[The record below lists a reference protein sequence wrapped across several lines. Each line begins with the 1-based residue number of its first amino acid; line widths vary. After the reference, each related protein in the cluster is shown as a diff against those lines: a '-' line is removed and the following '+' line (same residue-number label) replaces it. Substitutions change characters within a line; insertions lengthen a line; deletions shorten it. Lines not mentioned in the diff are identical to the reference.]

1 MNVCFIQN
9 GQPINMQTSSEMMF
23 AELALKYFQKTG
35 VKQEDQPKFIFNS
48 QELVTD
54 SCKTLDDL
62 HIIDGARIEVVIGKD
77 VIGAS

>member
-1 MNVCFIQN
+1 MNVCFIRS
-9 GQPINMQTSSEMMF
+9 GHPINIQTKGDMMF

-54 SCKTLDDL
+54 SCKTLDEL